1 MTAPK
6 VAIIGRRNVGKSTL
20 FNTFVES
27 QKSLV
32 SNIAGTTRDRFEA
45 DCIWRG
51 MVVRMIDTGGLD
63 VDLRDELEMDV
74 VAQAN
79 TAIKDADLILF
90 LVDAKVGP
98 QPEDLELARALNK
111 SKKPIIVVANKAD
124 NQELKRSVEEKWQR
138 WPMSMPFPVSAKQH
152 LGTGDLLDQIYEKLT
167 AAGKPPSDI
176 RDIASTRVAVLGRPN
191 VGKSSLLNAVLG
203 EKRFIASPMAHTTR
217 EPNDVEIEFDSRH
230 YVFIDTAGVRKMA
243 KVRGS
248 KSELEVE
255 GVERSL
261 FAVKRADVVLFV
273 LDVTEKIEHQ
283 DKHLAGLLSEEGAS
297 VIIVAN
303 KWDLVP
309 DKDTTTV
316 LKYEKYIRAHIPTL
330 NYAPIVFVSALTGQ
344 RVTSIFKTIDKV
356 FMSRFT
362 QLTEEDT
369 AGFISQAISKHK
381 PSRGKGVQHPE
392 IVSFT
397 QLRLNPPKF
406 ALQIKQARKDSLS
419 PSYIKFLAN
428 RLRESFDF
436 TGTPI
441 VMVVRGGNKKK
452 HVT

>member
-6 VAIIGRRNVGKSTL
+6 IAIIGRRNVGKSTL
-20 FNTFVES
+20 FNTFVEA

-51 MVVRMIDTGGLD
+51 TVVRMIDTGGLD
-63 VDLRDELEMDV
+63 VNLRDELEMDV

-79 TAIKDADLILF
+79 KAIEGSDLILF
-90 LVDAKVGP
+90 VVDAKVGP
-98 QPEDLELARALNK
+98 QPEDLELAKALRTTTT
-111 SKKPIIVVANKAD
+111 PIIVVANKVD
-124 NQELKRSVEEKWQR
+124 NRDMKMIVQGQWQR
-138 WPMSMPFPVSAKQH
+138 WPMGQPFPISAKQH
-152 LGTGDLLDQIYEKLT
+152 LGTGDLLDMIYEQLIKI
-167 AAGKPPSDI
+167 GKPPTDI
-176 RDIASTRVAVLGRPN
+176 RDIASTRIAVLGRPN
-191 VGKSSLLNAVLG
+191 VGKSSLLNAILG
-203 EKRFIASPMAHTTR
+203 EDRFIASPIAHTTR

-248 KSELEVE
+248 KSELETE

-273 LDVTEKIEHQ
+273 LDVTAKIEHQ

-309 DKDTTTV
+309 DKNTTTV
-316 LKYEKYIRAHIPTL
+316 LKYEKYIRAHLPTL

-344 RVTSIFKTIDKV
+344 RVNGIFKTIDKV

-369 AGFISQAISKHK
+369 KSFISQAISRHK
-381 PSRGKGVQHPE
+381 PSRGTGVQHPE

-397 QLRLNPPKF
+397 QVRLNPPKF
-406 ALQIKQARKDSLS
+406 ALLIKQARKDSLS

-428 RLRESFDF
+428 RLREQFDF

-441 VMVVRGGNKKK
+441 IMVVRGGNKKK

>member
-1 MTAPK
+1 MNAPK
-6 VAIIGRRNVGKSTL
+6 IAIIGRRNVGKSTL
-20 FNTFVES
+20 FNTFVEE

-51 MVVRMIDTGGLD
+51 VVVRMIDTGGLD
-63 VDLRDELEMDV
+63 VNLRDELELDV

-79 TAIKDADLILF
+79 AAISEADLILF
-90 LVDAKVGP
+90 VVDAKVGP
-98 QPEDLELARALNK
+98 QPEDLELARALSK
-111 SKKPIIVVANKAD
+111 TKKPIIVVANKAD
-124 NQELKRSVEEKWQR
+124 TMELKRATEAAWQR
-138 WPMSMPFPVSAKQH
+138 WPLASPMPVSAKQRR
-152 LGTGDLLDQIYEKLT
+152 GTGDLLDLVHDRLNEI
-167 AAGKPPSDI
+167 GKPPVDISDV
-176 RDIASTRVAVLGRPN
+176 ASTRVAVLGRPN

-203 EKRFIASPMAHTTR
+203 EPRFIASPLAHTTR
-217 EPNDVEIEFDSRH
+217 EPNDVEIEFNKRH
-230 YVFIDTAGVRKMA
+230 YIFVDTAGVRKMA

-255 GVERSL
+255 GVAKSL
-261 FAVKRADVVLFV
+261 EAVKRADVVLFV
-273 LDVTEKIEHQ
+273 LDVTAKIEHQ

-316 LKYEKYIRAHIPTL
+316 NKYEKYIRAHLPTL
-330 NYAPIVFVSALTGQ
+330 NYAPIVFVSALTGK
-344 RVTSIFKTIDKV
+344 RVTTIFETIDKV

-369 AGFISQAISKHK
+369 SSFIRQAIMKHK

-392 IVSFT
+392 IQSFT
-397 QLRLNPPKF
+397 QVRLNPPKF
-406 ALQIKQARKDSLS
+406 ALLIKQSRKDSLS
-419 PSYIKFLAN
+419 PSYIRFITN
-428 RLRESFDF
+428 RLREQFDF

-441 VMVVRGGNKKK
+441 FVVVRGGKKK
-452 HVT
+452 HTT